1 MIKKLIF
8 GIFTIILSINL
19 ETAYSE
25 IFIKAKVNNQI
36 ITNFDIK
43 NEKNYLLALNPNL
56 KNLPNENLN
65 RYAIDSAI
73 NEKVKKIEIE
83 KKYQILENNNIIQ
96 KIIKD
101 LYSEIGISNIDEFK
115 NYLKKYNIDLNIV
128 KKKIAI
134 EVAWNDYIVQKFNNS
149 VLVDEAKIRNKIN
162 ELSKQNSVE
171 NILLSEII
179 FTINE
184 NENFDTKFNKIKE
197 SISKIGFEETANI
210 YSVSE
215 SKKNGGKIGWVYKS
229 QLTNKISEII
239 ETVKIGEF
247 TDPIT
252 VPGGFMLLKLNDKKN
267 QLLEIDE
274 EEQFKKAVNFEK
286 NRQLTMYSTLQYKRI
301 YNEAVINEF

>member
-267 QLLEIDE
+267 QLLKIDE

>member
-1 MIKKLIF
+1 MIKKLIL
-8 GIFTIILSINL
+8 GIFTIILFINF

-43 NEKNYLLALNPNL
+43 NERNYLLALNPNL

-101 LYSEIGISNIDEFK
+101 LYSEIGISNIEEFK
-115 NYLKKYNIDLNIV
+115 NYLRKYNIDLNIV

-149 VLVDEAKIRNKIN
+149 ILVDEAKIRNKIN

-171 NILLSEII
+171 NLLLSEII
-179 FTINE
+179 FTVNE
-184 NENFDTKFNKIKE
+184 NENFDNKFNKIKE
-197 SISKIGFEETANI
+197 SINKIGFEETAKV

-229 QLTNKISEII
+229 QLTNKISETI
-239 ETVKIGEF
+239 ETVQIGEF

-252 VPGGFMLLKLNDKKN
+252 VPGGFMLLKLNEKKN